1 MLKRSD
7 KIINEVETDR
17 SQFIDDIEFVNET
30 IERNILLN
38 QQKLEAAFNVFDA
51 NGSGTIFVDEIQI
64 YLESVKIMIDLIV
77 LIGQNTYS
85 YLF

>member
-64 YLESVKIMIDLIV
+64 YLESVKIMIDVIV